1 MPQGPCVVLH
11 LSFSIHNLLRLP
23 PDPAQSDAAL
33 IAAANAGG
41 DEGRR
46 AFEALYHRYRDWV
59 VNLAFRFTRD
69 ADGAADVAQEVFI
82 YLLKKF
88 PGFELTAR
96 LTTFLY
102 PAVKNLSHT
111 WRLKSRRF
119 AGNDEAL
126 ALQPDR
132 AATAAADRA
141 ALGQADPA
149 RAELAQ
155 VMERLSEAHREV
167 LLLRFVDDLSLAEIA
182 DMLGVPVG
190 TVKSRIHHAI
200 GALRDDPRVK
210 DFFEI
215 SQEP

>member
-1 MPQGPCVVLH
+1 MNR
-11 LSFSIHNLLRLP
+11 S
-23 PDPAQSDAAL
+23 PDQSDADL
-33 IAAANAGG
+33 IAASNAGG

-46 AFEALYHRYRDWV
+46 AFEALYRRHRDWV
-59 VNLAFRFTRD
+59 VNLALRFTRD

-82 YLLKKF
+82 YLLRKF

-126 ALQPDR
+126 SLQPDR
-132 AATAAADRA
+132 AGSAAAA
-141 ALGQADPA
+141 PGQADPA
-149 RAELAQ
+149 RAELAA
-155 VMERLSEAHREV
+155 VMEKLSESHREV

-182 DMLGVPVG
+182 ELLSVPVG

-200 GALRDDPRVK
+200 AALRDDPGVK
-210 DFFEI
+210 DFFDI
-215 SQEP
+215 SPET